1 MGIFD
6 FVKDVGSSIFG
17 DDEEEQKKA
26 DAAAAAAAAQ
36 AASEEEAR
44 RLAEEAKNAVIAE
57 KLASLVTGLGL
68 KIDELTV
75 SFSGETAAVSGVTR
89 SQSEREKVVLAIGN
103 SQGVARVDDRIEVRP
118 VFHVVQ
124 KGDTLS
130 KIAEAQYG
138 DPMKYPV
145 IFEANKPMLKDPDE
159 IYPGQSLRIP
169 DLG

>member
-17 DDEEEQKKA
+17 DDEEAKA
-26 DAAAAAAAAQ
+26 EVEAAAAKAASD

-44 RLAEEAKNAVIAE
+44 QLAEAAKNQIIAE
-57 KLASLVTGLGL
+57 HLAAFVTNLGL
-68 KIDELTV
+68 KIDMLEV
-75 SFSGETAAVSGVTR
+75 AFADETATVAGKTR

-103 SQGVARVDDRIEVRP
+103 SQGVARVIDDIDVEP

-130 KIAEAQYG
+130 KIAESVYG
-138 DPMKYPV
+138 DPMKYEV
-145 IFEANKPMLKDPDE
+145 IFEANRPMLTHPDK

-169 DLG
+169 DA